1 MNKNILCEKSISN
14 SYKSA
19 KKMVRVAKENKVV
32 LMEGLMFRFH
42 PSHRKILELN
52 KKMAYLQKA
61 LEKNEEKEKTTKRKP
76 GRPASRRSS
85 QIVSLENELRR
96 AVGTKVVI
104 HANSKGAGRIVI
116 PFGSPEEFERL
127 LEFLKD

>member
-1 MNKNILCEKSISN
+1 VSQGLSVRAIESEIQEILRAYEAEEISG
-14 SYKSA
+14 SSTA
-19 KKMVRVAKENKVV
+19 AIHDQQAT
-32 LMEGLMFRFH
+32 G
-42 PSHRKILELN
+42 
-52 KKMAYLQKA
+52 
-61 LEKNEEKEKTTKRKP
+61 TTTPKRKG

-127 LEFLKD
+127 LEFLKN

>member
-1 MNKNILCEKSISN
+1 LGDEHEQVTL
-14 SYKSA
+14 A
-19 KKMVRVAKENKVV
+19 EKVV
-32 LMEGLMFRFH
+32 TQGLSVRAVEGEIQE
-42 PSHRKILELN
+42 ILRADE
-52 KKMAYLQKA
+52 A
-61 LEKNEEKEKTTKRKP
+61 EEITGSSTAAVHDPQASGTTTKRKP

>member
-1 MNKNILCEKSISN
+1 MGHARALLPLGDEHEQVTL
-14 SYKSA
+14 A
-19 KKMVRVAKENKVV
+19 EKVV
-32 LMEGLMFRFH
+32 TQGLSVRAVE
-42 PSHRKILELN
+42 SEIQEILRADE
-52 KKMAYLQKA
+52 A
-61 LEKNEEKEKTTKRKP
+61 EEITGSSTAAVHDPQASGTTTKRKP

>member
-1 MNKNILCEKSISN
+1 M
-14 SYKSA
+14 YKRQA
-19 KKMVRVAKENKVV
+19 RALLPLGDEHEQVTLAEKVV
-32 LMEGLMFRFH
+32 TQGLSVRAVE
-42 PSHRKILELN
+42 SEIQEILRADEVEEITGSST
-52 KKMAYLQKA
+52 AA
-61 LEKNEEKEKTTKRKP
+61 LHDPQATGATTQKRKP